1 MKTTFLKLGQ
11 MSKKDLAKLIRQ
23 WREEMK
29 KQLGSMPKHKREKME
44 KQEEVDIPEFMKSR
58 EQRILK
64 HFKGRQD

>member
-29 KQLGSMPKHKREKME
+29 KQVDLIPKHKREE
-44 KQEEVDIPEFMKSR
+44 VERQEEVDIPEFMKAW
-58 EQRILK
+58 EQRMLK
-64 HFKGRQD
+64 HLKGRQD